1 MLCEKCG
8 QREATSHFK
17 QTING
22 KTTVYHVCAQCAE
35 QMGLNNLFHGFHF
48 NIGDMFGGL
57 LGSVSS
63 GSAPSLERKVCPE
76 CHSDLKSISET
87 GRMGCA
93 RCYTTFRNELL
104 PTIEQLH
111 GRVNHQESCRVQPE
125 RKPEKSAAEQFEEKA
140 GRGSQNAGL

>member
-57 LGSVSS
+57 LGVSLPVRLLRWNEKCVQ
-63 GSAPSLERKVCPE
+63 SATA
-76 CHSDLKSISET
+76 I
-87 GRMGCA
+87 
-93 RCYTTFRNELL
+93 
-104 PTIEQLH
+104 
-111 GRVNHQESCRVQPE
+111 
-125 RKPEKSAAEQFEEKA
+125 
-140 GRGSQNAGL
+140 